1 MKRISDLLVFLFSD
15 LPRVQK
21 FKIALGYYILSRYG
35 SIKILGMKL
44 QYSKG
49 SRNHS
54 LLILK
59 DIFLNQIYTFT
70 NASDYKLKNSGEDV
84 VIIDIGANIGMA
96 TAYFKNRYPSV
107 KLIAIETSPINY
119 QQLVRNI
126 EVNKFENTS
135 AINCFI
141 SDKNEQIQFYH
152 DISKPGG
159 SFGENYRIKGSSNLN
174 EFDVKTKK

>member
-15 LPRVQK
+15 LPRAQK

-59 DIFLNQIYTFT
+59 DIFLNQMYTFT
-70 NASDYKLKNSGEDV
+70 NTSDYILKNSGSNA

-96 TAYFKNRYPSV
+96 TTYFKNKYPSV
-107 KLIAIETSPINY
+107 KLIAIEASPINY
-119 QQLVRNI
+119 QYLVRNI

-159 SFGENYRIKGSSNLN
+159 SFGENYRIKGLSNLN